1 MRPTG
6 PRSVWRCWRP
16 CPEAGRARALTVP
29 LCVPRAVSCHCNCGA
44 SGPASSW
51 YHGLTKCPKGAATPQ
66 EWLDTF
72 QLKEA
77 AGKPAKGKGKKNAEA
92 SSKAST
98 PTKDGEN
105 AENAAADEEHRS
117 FSGGVGGQGARR
129 RRMRRRR
136 RRMYVGW
143 EVLGSAAVDVE
154 RGVSPTPS
162 WLYRSGCARGTARS
176 AAHWAGTPPRSR
188 VSVWRGIAS
197 GMPAW
202 RRVWGRSSTV
212 ARRRVR

>member
-29 LCVPRAVSCHCNCGA
+29 LCVPRAVSCHCDCGA

-105 AENAAADEEHRS
+105 AENAAVDEEPKVCLCVDMRAHIHAQCCCALRPVLPGRS
-117 FSGGVGGQGARR
+117 RR
-129 RRMRRRR
+129 RHCPP
-136 RRMYVGW
+136 
-143 EVLGSAAVDVE
+143 APA
-154 RGVSPTPS
+154 PPS
-162 WLYRSGCARGTARS
+162 G
-176 AAHWAGTPPRSR
+176 
-188 VSVWRGIAS
+188 
-197 GMPAW
+197 
-202 RRVWGRSSTV
+202 V
-212 ARRRVR
+212 ARAGWRLRALARARAQL